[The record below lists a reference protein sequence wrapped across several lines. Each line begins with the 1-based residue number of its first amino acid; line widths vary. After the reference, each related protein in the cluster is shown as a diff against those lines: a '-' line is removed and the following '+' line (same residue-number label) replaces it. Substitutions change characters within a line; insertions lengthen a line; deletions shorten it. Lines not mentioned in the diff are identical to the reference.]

1 MKIEKFGV
9 HILSALFIV
18 LIGAFLLG
26 ACVTSTPAP
35 EPTTLPAPTVRAQPP
50 ENAVRVGVL
59 ATIRSAVAIQGQY
72 GPIVTYLEETLGRP
86 FAFVPVTQEGQ
97 FTQVEQGNLD
107 FTFNNPLAAV
117 QLRRLYDT
125 KFLAT
130 ISYINTGPEFGGL
143 IIVRKDSGITT
154 LEDMRGKHGACVAFA
169 TAAAGCNFQVFH
181 LIERGIDPYKDFA
194 SFTEIASQD
203 NIVLSVLNGT
213 VDAGFIRTGQL
224 EQMVAGGTLLN
235 LDEITILDQAKDD
248 YFYPHTTALYPEW
261 AFAALAN
268 TDPALAEAVRQAL
281 LAIPADHPAMTNLKA
296 LGFVPDVDYSPLDK
310 LIETLHLRSWDAGQ

>member
-1 MKIEKFGV
+1 MKIEKFGL

-26 ACVTSTPAP
+26 ACTTPTPAP
-35 EPTTLPAPTVRAQPP
+35 EPIAIPAPTVRTQSP

-59 ATIRSAVAIQGQY
+59 AIRSAVDAQAQY
-72 GPIVTYLEETLGRP
+72 GPILAYLEETLGQP
-86 FAFVPVTQEGQ
+86 FTFVPVTQEDQ
-97 FTQVEQGNLD
+97 FTQIEQGNLD

-117 QLRRLYDT
+117 QLRRLYGT
-125 KFLAT
+125 QFLAT
-130 ISYINTGPEFGGL
+130 ISYVNTGPEFGGL
-143 IIVRKDSGITT
+143 IIVRKDSGIAT
-154 LEDMRGKHGACVAFA
+154 LEGLRGKRGACVAFA
-169 TAAAGCNFQVFH
+169 TAAAGCNFQVYH

-213 VDAGFIRTGQL
+213 IDVGFIRTGQL

-235 LDEITILDQAKDD
+235 LDEITILDQAQDD

-261 AFAALAN
+261 PFAALAK
-268 TDPALAEAVRQAL
+268 TDPGLTEAVRQAL
-281 LAIPADHPAMTNLKA
+281 LAIPADHPAMVKLKA
-296 LGFVPDVDYSPLDK
+296 VGFVPDVDYSSLDR
-310 LIETLHLRSWDAGQ
+310 LVETLQLRSWDAGQ